1 MIWFFPTYKTGWL
14 LQETT
19 QTQIGGS
26 SGNRQKSQNSTIPT
40 RSFPIITGRKFLV
53 LGDILVE
60 QRSSLNR
67 LDQLNGLEN

>member
-1 MIWFFPTYKTGWL
+1 MIWFFPTSKTGWL

-53 LGDILVE
+53 LGDILG
-60 QRSSLNR
+60 ST
-67 LDQLNGLEN
+67 LD